1 MPNEVAFAKSDSI
14 QQSTDLGSF
23 QTSRYQRIR
32 VAADCRFDSTSSAV
46 IRLILVESGGAVGD
60 LDRYSL
66 SRGNSVQ
73 QVYEVPG
80 TEILVT
86 ADAPVA
92 GGTADIDVTVWGYRL
107 PGE

>member
-1 MPNEVAFAKSDSI
+1 MPNEVAFSTTDSV

-32 VAADCRFDSTSSAV
+32 VLADCRSGSTSSV
-46 IRLILVESGGAVGD
+46 EIRLVLAESGGAVGY
-60 LDRYSL
+60 LDRYVL
-66 SRGNSVQ
+66 ARGNSVQ

-80 TEILVT
+80 TEIVV
-86 ADAPVA
+86 AANPQVA
-92 GGTADIDVTVWGYRL
+92 GGTAEIDVTVWGYRP